1 MFFIYLLVINN
12 SELNNLFNNYLLSNW
27 YVQVLFWVLVN
38 EMDNNFCGIYIIVC
52 REIDNKYNIINEL

>member
-27 YVQVLFWVLVN
+27 YVQVLLWVLVN